1 MKDSQKNKSLS
12 AESELSFAY
21 DLFYNGEYNQ
31 CFKNVKKKLQ
41 KLKNPIDISYFNIL
55 KLRLLQKLKK
65 PKEQNQ

>member
-41 KLKNPIDISYFNIL
+41 KLKNPIDIAYFNIL
-55 KLRLLQKLKK
+55 
-65 PKEQNQ
+65 